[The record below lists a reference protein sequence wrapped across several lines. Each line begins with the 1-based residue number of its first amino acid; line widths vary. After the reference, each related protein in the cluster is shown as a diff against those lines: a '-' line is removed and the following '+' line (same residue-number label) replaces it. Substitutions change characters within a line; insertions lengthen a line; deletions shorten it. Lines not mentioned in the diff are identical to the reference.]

1 MTDAGKPVINFVAEV
16 KKRTGVVLDAAKI
29 ARGAPKRV
37 TVDPQE
43 DRVVRLAMDLLSVVR
58 KSDASNNPVAV
69 IAALQVVG
77 DTISQETIR
86 TLGQEQ
92 AEKAVAAASV
102 ISSQYQPEF
111 PDDRVPRQV
120 DADQEDDS

>member
-92 AEKAVAAASV
+92 AEKAARKILLDAIKAN
-102 ISSQYQPEF
+102 F
-111 PDDRVPRQV
+111 PG
-120 DADQEDDS
+120 AKDQS